1 MLMLMLVLVLV
12 LGLGLVQRD
21 QFGCIQRQFVY
32 GTSITVLQV
41 AFDYEHEH
49 RFTEHEQ
56 GAAKQ
61 IHRYKSKPATKN
73 PEEPFHLA
81 FIE

>member
-1 MLMLMLVLVLV
+1 MLMLMLVLVLVLVLV

-32 GTSITVLQV
+32 GTNITVLQV

-56 GAAKQ
+56 GFIEHAHGAAKPIQ
-61 IHRYKSKPATKN
+61 IKTSH
-73 PEEPFHLA
+73 
-81 FIE
+81 

>member
-1 MLMLMLVLVLV
+1 MLMLMLMLVLVLVLVLV

-32 GTSITVLQV
+32 GTNITVLQV

-56 GAAKQ
+56 GFIEHAHGAAKPIQ
-61 IHRYKSKPATKN
+61 IKTSH
-73 PEEPFHLA
+73 
-81 FIE
+81 

>member
-12 LGLGLVQRD
+12 LVLVLGLGLGLVQRD

-32 GTSITVLQV
+32 GTNITVLQV

-49 RFTEHEQ
+49 RFTKHEQ
-56 GAAKQ
+56 GFTEHAHGAAKPIQ
-61 IHRYKSKPATKN
+61 IKTSH
-73 PEEPFHLA
+73 
-81 FIE
+81 

>member
-1 MLMLMLVLVLV
+1 MLMLVLVLV

-32 GTSITVLQV
+32 GTNITVLQV

-56 GAAKQ
+56 GFTEHA
-61 IHRYKSKPATKN
+61 HGATKLIQIKTS
-73 PEEPFHLA
+73 H
-81 FIE
+81 